1 MELKLYVNGSKQEL
15 LDTRSVLNAAMK
27 TDQSTSSWAGKANSF
42 HYLRGTTPSYGY
54 FLVHGSGASLTGDSI
69 TNPFLEQEVE
79 VEVDCGSELLKITGL
94 QIESSMAVLK
104 GGKTTNSVFLV
115 KVIDPIISNI
125 SKNSITK
132 EYNVPIGLKYPKSF
146 SLASSKQGS
155 EEEISYDKTT
165 LKEGKEPYTWSEI
178 FTDILKGGGEEEPEI
193 DFEDADFPEGIP
205 QGIRLLHGS
214 SKELLDDLLGKLGL
228 TIIRSRTGS
237 LKISV
242 IDSSKVEGTIDSFS
256 ENRLNINKFPKTDT
270 QFTNIPSKVVFRFPK
285 VALKNDLGTLY
296 DKVES
301 KTPIVGKYSPIP
313 DTEWSVELP
322 YYSEGTSKEDQEGSS
337 EKGKPKKGSRKKI
350 TETLMR
356 HYDGIWRARTKEYQE
371 AIFYSYLPIDIDKG
385 ISEVRW
391 SFTDKEGPK
400 TKISS
405 FPGNEFPEN
414 SKETFPREFIG
425 LGVVDKIDSEL
436 DTFSVKK
443 INIIS
448 GEYKEINDSS
458 ASISEVKELF
468 TSQSIHKGDEVI
480 LIRNTSSGKIF
491 AFKPGAPPKVEEFAL
506 VDKLKLEDARTRAVL
521 VDDYGLPNY
530 SAANSSQKELGI
542 TFAQEIYVFDSENE
556 RVGRPGEGRYT
567 PVPDKQW
574 SDDLRTT
581 AIQLGVEKE
590 SPRLAPKYSREEF
603 DDYNNRPY
611 KGYAKLI
618 TQNTKA
624 FLKNLVP
631 EDVWKD
637 VLPIPG
643 YEIVEMDAPARF
655 LVVEFIKDESKG
667 SASLSSSKQGSNI
680 SAHPRSGLKA
690 NILTDTIG
698 TGLPTQGR
706 EPPDSFGSKGSS
718 SLASSKQEETSSY
731 QLKVWSGP
739 TYDGLD
745 VKAGDIRWVYY
756 NDVKDRYEFF
766 IHDHENIV
774 LIRCSD
780 KLKVI
785 VQNIKISEKK
795 GFLSDHIGKVV
806 RLEEDALLEED
817 CWTIAGVSDC
827 SSGICPT
834 VLDVMD
840 ECDECDGCYKLSDC
854 DSDDTKI
861 IKKTEIGKDEDGKA
875 IVIGDGDIVRL
886 DDGTCWT
893 VSLTEYCESTE
904 TVTIKSHATSCTLC
918 DWCYELTRC
927 SNSEETKKIHE
938 DAHEFEIGDVFKI
951 NGTCWEV
958 TNEGECASIEGTA
971 EHISTPTQT
980 YDGCEE
986 CGCYK
991 LSPCEDT
998 EGGDLYIDKDDGGM
1012 DLHLLV
1018 GKVIRTATGG
1028 CYTVSESQDCDKLT
1042 AVTIQEEFYA
1052 CGNPDSLDGPQQA
1065 QACVAYEITR
1075 CDDDEGSDY
1084 AAQCTY
1090 SDLSSLQGKVVR
1102 RAEDQKC
1109 YTVGSVVSWSASCIE
1124 VTEEEAFEEC
1134 LDCTD
1139 PKYQL
1144 TQCSGCESGSSTK
1157 ITDEDLAEAVGQII
1171 KVDGICYSVS
1181 KLPNDAT
1188 VDLPAPLDYSEEDDT
1203 YTSCKACNPEE
1214 MWVVTNVYEDGNQ
1227 LKQDRKKVI
1236 VQQVCDEETVDI
1248 IDIGDCDD

>member
-1 MELKLYVNGSKQEL
+1 MKLKLYVNGSKQEL

-54 FLVHGSGASLTGDSI
+54 FLVHGSGASLTGK
-69 TNPFLEQEVE
+69 VE
-79 VEVDCGSELLKITGL
+79 VEVDCGSELLNITGL

-132 EYNVPIGLKYPKSF
+132 EYNVPIGLKYPKSI

-178 FTDILKGGGEEEPEI
+178 FTDILKGEGEEGPEI
-193 DFEDADFPEGIP
+193 DFEDADFPEGTP

-237 LKISV
+237 LKISE
-242 IDSSKVEGTIDSFS
+242 IDSSKVGGTIQSFS
-256 ENRLNINKFPKTDT
+256 ENILNINKFPKTGT
-270 QFTNIPSKVVFRFPK
+270 QFTNIPSKVIFRFPK

-301 KTPIVGKYSPIP
+301 KTPIGGKYSPIP
-313 DTEWSVELP
+313 GTEWSVELP
-322 YYSEGTSKEDQEGSS
+322 YYSEGTSKEDQEG
-337 EKGKPKKGSRKKI
+337 KAKKGSRKKI

-371 AIFYSYLPIDIDKG
+371 AIFHSYLPIDIDKG

-425 LGVVDKIDSEL
+425 LGVVDEIDNEL

-448 GEYKEINDSS
+448 GEYKEINNSS

-491 AFKPGAPPKVEEFAL
+491 AFKPAGPLKVVEFAL
-506 VDKLKLEDARTRAVL
+506 VDKLKLGDARTRAVL

-542 TFAQEIYVFDSENE
+542 TFAEEIYVFDSENE

-574 SDDLRTT
+574 SDDLRTR
-581 AIQLGVEKE
+581 AIQLGVENKSSSISNNIFE
-590 SPRLAPKYSREEF
+590 TDPYLGPSEQGEEF

-611 KGYAKLI
+611 KGHAKLI

-624 FLKNLVP
+624 FLKGLVP

-667 SASLSSSKQGSNI
+667 STSMASSKQGSNI
-680 SAHPRSGLKA
+680 PSHPRSGLKA

-718 SLASSKQEETSSY
+718 SMAPSKQEKNSSY

-817 CWTIAGVSDC
+817 CWTITGVSDC

-834 VLDVMD
+834 VLDIMD
-840 ECDECDGCYKLSDC
+840 KCDECDGCYKLSDC
-854 DSDDTKI
+854 DSYDTKI

-875 IVIGDGDIVRL
+875 IVIGDGDVVRL
-886 DDGTCWT
+886 DDGTCWS
-893 VSLTEYCESTE
+893 VSLAEYCESTE
-904 TVTIKSHATSCTLC
+904 TVTIKSHATSCTTC

-927 SNSEETKKIHE
+927 SNSEETKKIYE

-958 TNEGECASIEGTA
+958 TNEGECVFLETPDA

-980 YDGCEE
+980 YDGCGE

-998 EGGDLYIDKDDGGM
+998 EGGDLYIDKDDGGR
-1012 DLHLLV
+1012 DPHSLI

-1052 CGNPDSLDGPQQA
+1052 CGNSDYLDGPQPR
-1065 QACVAYEITR
+1065 QACVAYQITR

-1084 AAQCTY
+1084 EPQCTY
-1090 SDLSSLQGKVVR
+1090 SDLQRLQGKVVR
-1102 RAEDQKC
+1102 RAEDGKC
-1109 YTVGSVVSWSASCIE
+1109 YTVGSVVPWSDSCIE
-1124 VTEEEAFEEC
+1124 VTEEDYFEEC
-1134 LDCTD
+1134 SDCTD

-1144 TQCSGCESGSSTK
+1144 TQCSGCDEVSADLSSFT
-1157 ITDEDLAEAVGQII
+1157 TTHDLKDAIGKII
-1171 KVDGICYSVS
+1171 KVDSICYSVS
-1181 KLPNDAT
+1181 KASSDGIADQESIIYLGP
-1188 VDLPAPLDYSEEDDT
+1188 YE
-1203 YTSCKACNPEE
+1203 SCKVCNPEE
-1214 MWVVTNVYEDGNQ
+1214 MWVVTNVYEDGNKLRQ
-1227 LKQDRKKVI
+1227 ERKRVI
-1236 VQQVCDEETVDI
+1236 VQQVCDEEDLDI